1 MKDITKLLIE
11 NKRVLIQTG
20 ATPPKMRE
28 QCKLPSVQ
36 AVTWQAAMILEGRRK
51 IVTSSQA
58 KLDKAQATSTGYVN
72 RGLTLS
78 SATEARL
85 FVGGNFTACSGA
97 TAACRF
103 ACVGSQTGQG
113 ALPSSKIARIG
124 RTLAM
129 LVDPDRFNA
138 LLDCEIESERSRQAI
153 FGHKLAFRFNVA
165 SDHWRLA
172 EDCSKRNPLV
182 TFYDYTAIPN
192 ASRLNSD
199 NVTTSIVQR
208 VYSRKDGA
216 KSDLIAR
223 DMLKEGRGVS
233 VVFDTRKGE
242 PLPATWQGAPV
253 IDGDINDLW
262 FLRAP
267 KSGAFVVGLRVKGA
281 NKQKKQ
287 AVDSGFAVAA

>member
-1 MKDITKLLIE
+1 MNPKTTVHIDRKRRLI
-11 NKRVLIQTG
+11 RLDTI
-20 ATPPKMRE
+20 PPKMRE
-28 QCKLPSVQ
+28 QCKMPSFE

-51 IVTSSQA
+51 IVTSSQT

-78 SATEARL
+78 SATEARP
-85 FVGGNFTACSGA
+85 FVGGNFTACPGA

-192 ASRLNSD
+192 ANRLNSD

-216 KSDLIAR
+216 KSDLIVR

-267 KSGAFVVGLRVKGA
+267 KSGAFVVGLRVKGT